1 MGGPL
6 KKLRVLDLGRYQA
19 GPRCGLM
26 FARMGAEVIKV
37 ESIAGDESRKNS
49 PHVRGQSVYWVQY
62 NSGKKSLAL
71 NLRSDEGK
79 SILKGLVKV
88 SDFFLQNFRPGTIEK
103 MGFGYEELNKINP
116 KIIMINV
123 SAYGSDTYLKDRVGF
138 DPIGQALAGM
148 MMTNGVSDGPPVRTH
163 FPLIDRIT
171 ALHATIGALAA
182 LHERE
187 KSGLGQSIN
196 VNLADSGFTTN
207 EIPISAYL
215 SGGQEFEREGNGA
228 GLTNAYKCTD
238 GWVFLAATNRA
249 MFERLCDALNKPQ
262 WTNDSKY
269 KTRQSRKENS
279 DSLENVLSGWF
290 AKKTKK
296 EAVDHLSKYSVP
308 CASINDTSAAA
319 REKYINDS
327 QIMIEVPDAVA
338 GTVWVT
344 GKSIKFSRTP
354 MEVEG
359 APLVGQHT
367 DSILNSILQYD
378 VEKIRKLK
386 ESGIIG

>member
-1 MGGPL
+1 M
-6 KKLRVLDLGRYQA
+6 
-19 GPRCGLM
+19 
-26 FARMGAEVIKV
+26 
-37 ESIAGDESRKNS
+37 
-49 PHVRGQSVYWVQY
+49 
-62 NSGKKSLAL
+62 
-71 NLRSDEGK
+71 
-79 SILKGLVKV
+79 
-88 SDFFLQNFRPGTIEK
+88 
-103 MGFGYEELNKINP
+103 
-116 KIIMINV
+116 
-123 SAYGSDTYLKDRVGF
+123 
-138 DPIGQALAGM
+138 
-148 MMTNGVSDGPPVRTH
+148 
-163 FPLIDRIT
+163 
-171 ALHATIGALAA
+171 
-182 LHERE
+182 
-187 KSGLGQSIN
+187 
-196 VNLADSGFTTN
+196 
-207 EIPISAYL
+207 
-215 SGGQEFEREGNGA
+215 
-228 GLTNAYKCTD
+228 
-238 GWVFLAATNRA
+238 FLAATNRA